1 MHRHAFAKASRYFT
15 SLTSAGIDGLIEEDT
30 PSSVLCPLWKGLSVD
45 VSEDFIGKLLGF
57 PEITPSS
64 SRFFFEKDRA
74 NFHRA
79 IQRLGHVVGGQGG
92 HTGRR

>member
-1 MHRHAFAKASRYFT
+1 MHRHAFANASRYFS
-15 SLTSAGIDGLIEEDT
+15 SLTSAGIDGLIEVDI
-30 PSSVLCPLWKGLSVD
+30 PSSAIRPLWKGLSVD
-45 VSEDFIGKLLGF
+45 VSEDFIGELLGF
-57 PEITPSS
+57 PEIAPSS

-92 HTGRR
+92 HTSRR